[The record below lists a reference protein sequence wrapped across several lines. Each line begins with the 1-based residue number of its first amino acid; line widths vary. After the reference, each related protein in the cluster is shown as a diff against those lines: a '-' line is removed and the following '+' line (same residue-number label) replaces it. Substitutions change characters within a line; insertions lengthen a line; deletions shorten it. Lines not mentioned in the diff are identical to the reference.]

1 LTRFG
6 GFFFEWR
13 LKMAKITME
22 MHVRYRFWVKPVLY
36 FACVFYATMGK
47 DAFSDGFVD
56 WVVKHGMKVELS
68 E

>member
-1 LTRFG
+1 
-6 GFFFEWR
+6 
-13 LKMAKITME
+13 MAKATME

-36 FACVFYATMGK
+36 FACLFYAARGK